1 MGLAGGG
8 TRVKDHIRAF
18 LEFLRYNRNVSP
30 HTRIAYDSDLRLWL
44 EHVARRHALRPS
56 GVRLAH
62 FDADGTR
69 SFLAELHAR
78 GNSRASAA
86 RRLAALRAFARYLLR
101 EELLADDPT
110 ALVAAPRRDQR
121 LPAHLGS
128 DEMTRLLEA
137 PDAATPAGPRDRAVL
152 ELFYASGLRLSE
164 LAGLDLDDVN
174 LSGRVVRVKGKGGKE
189 RIVPF
194 NTSAAGAIRAMLA
207 DRSAGPSRTG
217 GTEVPPYGGS
227 PYDGRARTPDAS
239 ALRGARHARARQ
251 ALFLNL
257 RGGRLST
264 RSIDR
269 IVRKY
274 VRQAA
279 IAQGIS
285 PHALRHTFATHL
297 LQAGADLRVIQELLG
312 HARLSTTQRYTHL
325 DVGRLMDV
333 YRHAHPRAGITGGDS
348 QKQSVGK
355 EGRLGTTAAVG
366 RPASGPGNRRSN

>member
-1 MGLAGGG
+1 
-8 TRVKDHIRAF
+8 VKDHIRAF

-44 EHVARRHALRPS
+44 EHVARRHAVRPS

-69 SFLAELHAR
+69 SFLAELHSR

-137 PDAATPAGPRDRAVL
+137 PDAATPAGRRDRAVL

-194 NTSAAGAIRAMLA
+194 NTSAAGAMRAMLA
-207 DRSAGPSRTG
+207 DRTGRRGIG
-217 GTEVPPYGGS
+217 GTEVPPYDGTRTGRRGGS
-227 PYDGRARTPDAS
+227 P
-239 ALRGARHARARQ
+239 GARHARARH

-325 DVGRLMDV
+325 DVGGLMDV

-348 QKQSVGK
+348 QKQSVGR